1 MIEKF
6 KNKKSKNNAKICN
19 YLYVKFKEKSSKTYL
34 YLNNRNL
41 EIKVGDKVLVEANG
55 DIKEAIVVK
64 IESYQEK
71 EVPYP
76 INKTKNIISKMA
88 NENEIEDEEELLDEL
103 ETDYEDQTEILEE
116 LQKENKDSFW
126 WLLGSLFK

>member
-6 KNKKSKNNAKICN
+6 KNKKSKNNAKIYN
-19 YLYVKFKEKSSKTYL
+19 YLYVKFKEESSKTYL

-71 EVPYP
+71 

-88 NENEIEDEEELLDEL
+88 NENEIEDEEELLYEL
-103 ETDYEDQTEILEE
+103 DTDYEDQTEILEE
-116 LQKENKDSFW
+116 LKKENKDSFW
-126 WLLGSLFK
+126 WLLGGLFKK

>member
-6 KNKKSKNNAKICN
+6 KNKKSKNNAKIYN

-71 EVPYP
+71 

-116 LQKENKDSFW
+116 LQKENKNSFW

>member
-6 KNKKSKNNAKICN
+6 KNKKSKNNAKIYN

-41 EIKVGDKVLVEANG
+41 EIKVGDKVLVESNG

-71 EVPYP
+71 